1 MEMTNMHVFSRE
13 MLESHRLGGFVV
25 LIVIRLYMDKID
37 NGLPLAL
44 YNLKLGFFLFLKLID

>member
-1 MEMTNMHVFSRE
+1 MHVFSRE